1 MVRSQ
6 SALRSLRLNLEHLEP
21 RHLPAVTW
29 SVSFS
34 DPNHAYSAYYDEIR
48 ATLLA
53 AGDDWSRYLHGSNA
67 HIQLLVEFKDLG
79 QDIFASAASQTSVYL
94 EKNGKL
100 EVWENSVPYEIRTG
114 KDPNAS
120 EVDARIS
127 ISPQPLAQSF
137 WFDPTPG
144 NRSDESV
151 PYDKE
156 DAYSILLH
164 ELGHCLGFDGWRDW
178 TTAKLPGNVESR
190 FDRFV
195 TVAADGTPY
204 FNGPGAMAAYGN
216 QAVPLTYS
224 DLYHLGNDTNDT
236 EDGNGK
242 GHPGDDLMDDLMSGT
257 GLDWGTRTTISALDI
272 AVLHDIGLPIWNDPP
287 TVAAVPDQF
296 VLTGGSAQVSVSAS
310 DAQTPAGDLRVWAE
324 SSNPDLLG
332 SQGLY
337 FDPQANGQTLTI
349 SPVSGAEGSASII
362 VHVSDGVAET
372 ETSFNLRVATDPYP
386 WRNPLLRWDVNN
398 DSIVAPNDALAIIND
413 LNSAGSGS
421 LPWREPRTAAA
432 PFYDVHAD
440 NILAPNDVLEV
451 INYVNQQFAQ
461 SQPASSGGEG
471 EPPESAPAEQ
481 QAALL
486 LMLSETPAPVRS
498 RMRNLVG

>member
-1 MVRSQ
+1 MVRSP
-6 SALRSLRLNLEHLEP
+6 SALRSSKLNLEHLEP
-21 RHLPAVTW
+21 RHVPAVTW

-34 DPNHAYSAYYDEIR
+34 DPSHAYSAYYDEIR

-67 HIQLLVEFKDLG
+67 RIQLVVDFKDLEH
-79 QDIFASAASQTSVYL
+79 DFLAESASETSVFFG
-94 EKNGKL
+94 KNGKL
-100 EVWENSVPYEIRTG
+100 EVWEQSVPYEIRTG

-120 EVDARIS
+120 DADGRIS
-127 ISPQPLAQSF
+127 IDAKSLADSF

-144 NRSDESV
+144 NRSDETV

-195 TVAADGTPY
+195 TVAADGTGY
-204 FNGPGAMAAYGN
+204 FNGPDAMAAYGN
-216 QAVPLTYS
+216 QPVPLTYS
-224 DLYHLGNDTNDT
+224 DLYHVGNDTNDT

-272 AVLHDIGLPIWNDPP
+272 GVLHDIGLPIWNDPP
-287 TVAAVPDQF
+287 TVAAIGDQF
-296 VLTGGSAQVSVSAS
+296 VMPGGSAQVSVAAS
-310 DAQTPAGDLRVWAE
+310 DPQTPAGDLRIWAE
-324 SSNPDLLG
+324 SSNPDLVR
-332 SQGLY
+332 SEGLY
-337 FDPQANGQTLTI
+337 FAPQAAGQTLTI
-349 SPVSGAEGSASII
+349 SPVPGAEGSASIT
-362 VHVSDGVAET
+362 VHISDGLTET
-372 ETSFNLRVATDPYP
+372 ATSFNLRVATDPYP

-398 DSIVAPNDALAIIND
+398 DSVIAPNDALAIINY
-413 LNSAGSGS
+413 LNTTGSGS
-421 LPWREPRTAAA
+421 LPWREPRIAAA

-440 NILAPNDVLEV
+440 NVLAPSDALEV
-451 INYVNQQFAQ
+451 INYVNEQFAQ
-461 SQPASSGGEG
+461 SQLDVSGGEG
-471 EPPESAPAEQ
+471 APPDDPAATWLTLAEMPG
-481 QAALL
+481 A
-486 LMLSETPAPVRS
+486 SPTGKPKS
-498 RMRNLVG
+498 GTLV